1 MNERVTQSLHGS
13 FTFDGVGVGVG
24 VAIGVGVGVGVA
36 VEVTLGDGV
45 GDGIGVGV
53 TDGVADLDPGQ
64 VCESRIPE
72 LVVFVAA
79 KVPL

>member
-1 MNERVTQSLHGS
+1 MQSLHGS
-13 FTFDGVGVGVG
+13 FTFDGD
-24 VAIGVGVGVGVA
+24 GVGVGVGVG
-36 VEVTLGDGV
+36 VEA
-45 GDGIGVGV
+45 
-53 TDGVADLDPGQ
+53 GVADLAPGQ